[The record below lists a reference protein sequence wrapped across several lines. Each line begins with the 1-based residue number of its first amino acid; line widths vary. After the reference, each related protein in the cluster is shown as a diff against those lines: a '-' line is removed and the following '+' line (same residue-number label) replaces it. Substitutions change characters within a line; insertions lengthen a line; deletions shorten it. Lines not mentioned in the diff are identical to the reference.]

1 MMFHRKGTNFC
12 SPLIWILSNINYR
25 RCSFRGKYYQGEKIT
40 WGENKERKIQS
51 ISRKIWNFSHS
62 PPSFGDDHFSAIGVE
77 LVPELL
83 GLQIHFRI
91 VLDVVILWGRRSG
104 REGPEGEA
112 REEAGVAIG
121 GVKTVGGPKTW
132 NKVFLSKDVNF
143 SCVWIDWAE
152 F

>member
-1 MMFHRKGTNFC
+1 MFIPGQ
-12 SPLIWILSNINYR
+12 ILSR
-25 RCSFRGKYYQGEKIT
+25 REDHLRGKTKKEKHEVT
-40 WGENKERKIQS
+40 WKIC
-51 ISRKIWNFSHS
+51 KVSHS
-62 PPSFGDDHFSAIGVE
+62 PPSFGDDHLSATGVE

-121 GVKTVGGPKTW
+121 GVKTVGGPKT
-132 NKVFLSKDVNF
+132 
-143 SCVWIDWAE
+143 
-152 F
+152 